1 METAPCSH
9 LNRLTAQADAAQ
21 EALLLRIL
29 RENQDTVLGRRY
41 RFSEIKSAPDFAKTV
56 PFSVFEDYEELIE
69 RTVNG
74 EDGIF
79 MAAKPYFY
87 CISSGS
93 TGVPKFLPLSEESAR
108 VQHVYLDGVLDGM
121 IQARHAPDEPICRFP
136 TADVFC
142 THMPD
147 GTANGVRSGLAP
159 VYAREKGDF
168 PFAQYY
174 APEAVLFP
182 EKLTDMLYVKLRF
195 ALARR
200 DITDIEGVF
209 VHQLTWMFH
218 FMKEHWEEL
227 LDDMET
233 GRVSQG
239 FAVDEEWKAYLL
251 QTLPPDPERAAELR
265 AVDFSSDCPIKEIWP
280 NVRLVRMIFGVQYRN
295 YETILRRTIGDLPVN
310 SFAYAATEGFLGIAW
325 GMDSSGTYLLLPDAC
340 YFEFLPEDGGGKPL
354 GLTELEQGQRYEL
367 LITTVSGL
375 YRYRIGDVVE
385 VTGFV
390 GKAPLVRVLYRKNQ
404 ILSVIDEKYTAS
416 QFEDAMQLFLRYCKL
431 SASGFCISGGI
442 RGDEPIYRLFLE
454 TDSVLP
460 PDAEELF
467 DDCLRL
473 NSLGYR
479 SARNMNEI
487 GPPSIALVDAGSF
500 RAFEQIRAAR
510 RRRSEQ
516 AKPLWV
522 AISDEEIS
530 FFEGRIKTC

>member
-74 EDGIF
+74 EAGVF

-108 VQHVYLDGVLDGM
+108 VQHFYLDGVLDGM
-121 IQARHAPDEPICRFP
+121 IQARHAPYEPICRFP

-147 GTANGVRSGLAP
+147 GTANGVRSGLSP

-182 EKLTDMLYVKLRF
+182 EKLTDMQYVKLRF

-200 DITDIEGVF
+200 EITDLEGVF
-209 VHQLTWMFH
+209 VHQLTWMFR
-218 FMKEHWEEL
+218 FMTEHWDAL
-227 LDDMET
+227 LDDMAS
-233 GRVSQG
+233 GGVSED
-239 FAVDEEWKAYLL
+239 FAVDEEWRAYLL
-251 QTLPPDPERAAELR
+251 KMLPPDPERAAELR

-280 NVRLVRMIFGVQYRN
+280 CIRQVRVICGVQYRN
-295 YETILRRTIGDLPVN
+295 YEQILRRTIGDTPVS

-340 YFEFLPEDGGGKPL
+340 YFEFLPEDGGNKTL
-354 GLTELEQGQRYEL
+354 GLTELKQGERYEI

-416 QFEDAMQLFLRYCKL
+416 QFEDAMALFLRYCRID
-431 SASGFCISGGI
+431 AADFCISGSV

-487 GPPSIALVDAGSF
+487 GPPSIALVEAGSF